1 MKKFLVWLLAVL
13 CFFSCARPELKDALI
28 VIHKGEMESLDPVY
42 SYDGVTHGM
51 LINVYDT
58 LLKFNGASL
67 TELLPSIATQ
77 VPTVQNG
84 LLSKDGLTYTF
95 PIRKGVK
102 FHDGSELTPEDVH
115 YSIMRFLLSDIS
127 GGPSSLLLE
136 PILGIS
142 STRNSDGQII
152 VDYLKAAVCAVFV
165 YLGAVE
171 LYCQQTVGRDTRCVG
186 RHRRNLETI

>member
-1 MKKFLVWLLAVL
+1 MKKLGILLCVL
-13 CFFSCARPELKDALI
+13 CLFSCARPELKDALI

-67 TELLPSIATQ
+67 TELLPSISTQ

-95 PIRKGVK
+95 PIRSGVQ
-102 FHDGSELTPEDVH
+102 FHDGTELTPEDVR
-115 YSIMRFLLSDIS
+115 YSLMRRCARCLQHD
-127 GGPSSLLLE
+127 
-136 PILGIS
+136 
-142 STRNSDGQII
+142 RKAHWGQ
-152 VDYLKAAVCAVFV
+152 
-165 YLGAVE
+165 
-171 LYCQQTVGRDTRCVG
+171 
-186 RHRRNLETI
+186 